1 MAAPITPT
9 KQLSNG
15 KDHYWLGTTLSST
28 TSPTKTQIDAML
40 NVTGVLLADWDGVTA
55 STSKVT
61 LPRVMLETSTTE
73 VNGETTVTAAD
84 MQLTYNPQG
93 AALSDS
99 VKAYELLA
107 AGFTGF
113 LVRRQNVANTASD
126 AVTVGQFVDVF
137 GIDVAADAIV
147 PGRTTAGPDGVY
159 IITVPVSITSK
170 SYRKA
175 VV

>member
-9 KQLSNG
+9 KKLSNG
-15 KDHYWLGTTLSST
+15 KDHIWLVTTLSST
-28 TSPTKTQIDAML
+28 TAPTKTQIDAGL
-40 NVTGVLLADWDGVTA
+40 NVTGVLLADWDGITA
-55 STSKVT
+55 STDKVT

-73 VNGETTVTAAD
+73 VNGETTVTSAD
-84 MQLTYNPQG
+84 MQLTYQPQA
-93 AALSDS
+93 AALSDG
-99 VKAYELLA
+99 VKAYELLQN
-107 AGFTGF
+107 GFTGY
-113 LVRRQNVANTASD
+113 LVRRQDVANTASD

-137 GIDVAADAIV
+137 GIDVTSDAIV

-159 IITVPVSITSK
+159 VITVPVSITSK